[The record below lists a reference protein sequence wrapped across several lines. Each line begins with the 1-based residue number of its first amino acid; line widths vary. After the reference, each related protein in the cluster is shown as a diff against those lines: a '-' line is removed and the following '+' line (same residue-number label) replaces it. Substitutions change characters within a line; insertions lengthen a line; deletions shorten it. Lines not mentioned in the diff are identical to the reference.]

1 MQQLSGMDASFL
13 YLESPNAPLHVG
25 GLQIY
30 DQSTAPGG
38 IVTFKQVLSY
48 VDARL
53 HLVRTLRERL
63 ARVPFQADHPWWY
76 DDPNFDLEFHVRHL
90 ALPKPGDWRQLCIQT
105 ARLMARPMDL
115 DRPLWEMYVIEGLD
129 HVEGYPPGCFA
140 LLTKIHHAAIDGVSG
155 MEITAVLNQID
166 PDEEPAPP
174 TEPYKGETAPSPG
187 ELLSRAGISN
197 IRKPMH
203 FARVVGRTVPA
214 VSRVVQG
221 VRSNAFEGP
230 KLTAPRTRFN
240 TTVGPHR
247 VFEGTRYRLA
257 DVKEMRAAVPGS
269 TVNDVVLSVVGG
281 AMRAYLDEKGELPNV
296 SLLAMAPIS
305 VRSTDQKGTQGN
317 QVAAMTVALRSDIAD
332 PLERLAAVYAG
343 TASAKEMV
351 NAIGARLM
359 TDYTQFIPSAVA
371 GLAARLYSRASL
383 ANRHAPLSNCVVT
396 NIPGP
401 QAPLYFCGAEQ
412 VGYFGL
418 GPITDGMG
426 LIHPVLSYNGMLT
439 ISATSDRAMMPDP
452 SNYAD
457 CLREAFRDTLDAA
470 RVVNRRVEVPAA
482 KAGSRRRKTG

>member
-13 YLESPNAPLHVG
+13 YLETPSAPLHIG

-38 IVTFKQVLSY
+38 LVTFKQVLSY
-48 VDARL
+48 VEARL

-63 ARVPFQADHPWWY
+63 ARVPFEADHPWWY
-76 DDPNFDLEFHVRHL
+76 EDPNFDLEFHVRHL

-129 HVEGYPPGCFA
+129 NVEGYPSGCFG
-140 LLTKIHHAAIDGVSG
+140 LVTKIHHAAIDGVSG
-155 MEITAVLNQID
+155 MEMTAVLNQID
-166 PDEEPAPP
+166 PDYEPTPP
-174 TEPYKGETAPSPG
+174 ATPYKGETRPSPG
-187 ELLSRAGISN
+187 ELLSRAGLSN
-197 IRKPMH
+197 VRKPMH

-214 VSRVVQG
+214 VGRVVQG

-230 KLTAPRTRFN
+230 RLTAPRTRFN

-247 VFEGTRYRLA
+247 VFEGARFPLG
-257 DVKEMRAAVPGS
+257 DVKEMRAAVPGA

-281 AMRAYLDEKGELPNV
+281 ALRGYLNEKDQLPTE

-305 VRSTDQKGTQGN
+305 VRTTGQKGTQGN
-317 QVAAMTVALRSDIAD
+317 QVAAMTVALRSDIED

-359 TDYTQFIPSAVA
+359 TDYSQFIPSAIA

-383 ANRHAPLSNCVVT
+383 ANRHAPLANCVVT
-396 NIPGP
+396 NVPGP

-418 GPITDGMG
+418 GPVVDGMG
-426 LIHPVLSYNGMLT
+426 LIHPVLSYNGMLS
-439 ISATSDRAMMPDP
+439 ISASSDRAMMPDP
-452 SNYAD
+452 GNYAD

-470 RVVNRRVEVPAA
+470 RLVNTAVEVPAPRA
-482 KAGSRRRKTG
+482 AGRRRKSA